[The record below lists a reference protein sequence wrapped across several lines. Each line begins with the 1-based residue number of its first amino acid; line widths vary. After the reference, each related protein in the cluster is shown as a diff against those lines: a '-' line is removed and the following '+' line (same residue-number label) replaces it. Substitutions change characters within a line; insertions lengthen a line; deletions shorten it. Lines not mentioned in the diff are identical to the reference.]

1 MLFSHYDAIFC
12 MSIVQCMHSITN
24 IYRNNVCKGKPTIHP
39 TSLPLQNF
47 SNLQISSDG
56 IGRDKEDSI
65 CMCVFPIPSFALF
78 WTLVLFHQAFLHYFA
93 LFWILLLFPRA
104 FQSVKLPLQGS
115 VHHMKQY
122 PHLGMS
128 SFKINFFQLS
138 FEKQYPKKCLGIY
151 FGKFP
156 GKSQEAIS
164 SASCEY
170 QDSIYMFPLGV
181 EIFSS
186 SLCN

>member
-39 TSLPLQNF
+39 TSLQLQNF

-56 IGRDKEDSI
+56 IGRDKGDSI

-78 WTLVLFHQAFLHYFA
+78 WTL
-93 LFWILLLFPRA
+93 LLFPRA
-104 FQSVKLPLQGS
+104 FQSVELPLQGS

-128 SFKINFFQLS
+128 SFKINLFQLS

-170 QDSIYMFPLGV
+170 QDSIYMFPLRV
-181 EIFSS
+181 EFFLLLYAIPFQYY
-186 SLCN
+186 L